1 MFLLHDGTK
10 TSSDYWNNQIILEL
24 VIKRGGHNWRRI
36 LLARKSEFRATSS
49 TASIKRTQKKELKP
63 SGGKVEQNNKRR
75 LRAWARVPH
84 QRQDTASVSGSIIK
98 FSSDRLHHLHIVT
111 SPCFWKGG
119 TRQTLHWIMT
129 FSSPNRTRSHQSFP
143 REDHKRILLNQCY
156 AVINPHKRVLSK

>member
-24 VIKRGGHNWRRI
+24 VTKRGARTIGGESCLQEKANSEQFLQPRVSKGHK
-36 LLARKSEFRATSS
+36 RKSW
-49 TASIKRTQKKELKP
+49 